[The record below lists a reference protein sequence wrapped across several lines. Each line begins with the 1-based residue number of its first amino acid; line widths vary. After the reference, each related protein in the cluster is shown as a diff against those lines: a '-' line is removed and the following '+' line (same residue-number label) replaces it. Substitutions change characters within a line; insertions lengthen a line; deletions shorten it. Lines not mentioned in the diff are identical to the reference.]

1 MILPASISSSSSPSS
16 SQSGPIIHGGN
27 SNGGNNESKLSTQS
41 SSPSN
46 ASNGNGNSNDSIAEN
61 QTTPTNNNIMNGN
74 SNGNSI
80 SYHHN
85 NHHDNSLSIPSNQS
99 TNHSSTITVDC
110 AGCGLIIMDRY
121 YLSAVDQHWHVNCLK
136 CSQCKVNLQGEPSCF
151 SRDGLIFCKSD
162 YYRLVFNLFLFFLLN

>member
-27 SNGGNNESKLSTQS
+27 SNGGNNNGSNESKLSTQS

-46 ASNGNGNSNDSIAEN
+46 TSNGNGNSNDSLNEN
-61 QTTPTNNNIMNGN
+61 QTNNIMNGN
-74 SNGNSI
+74 SNGNTI

-85 NHHDNSLSIPSNQS
+85 NHHDNALSIPSNQS
-99 TNHSSTITVDC
+99 TNHSSTITVEC

-162 YYRLVFNLFLFFLLN
+162 YYRLVINYYYYY